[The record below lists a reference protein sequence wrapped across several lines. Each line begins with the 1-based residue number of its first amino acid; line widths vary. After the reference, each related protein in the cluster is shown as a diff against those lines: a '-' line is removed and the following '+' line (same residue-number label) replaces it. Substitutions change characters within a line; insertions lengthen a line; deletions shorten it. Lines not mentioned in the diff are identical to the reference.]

1 MYPNHDA
8 KEKEP
13 KEKALVIGSQD
24 ENIALMEMFQ
34 EDPKKEKIHDYHF
47 RLYMQQILRLSSQ
60 YSGHVRNTIYKS
72 IPASEIANDQH
83 DVINESF
90 EVDEA

>member
-24 ENIALMEMFQ
+24 ENIALMEMF
-34 EDPKKEKIHDYHF
+34 
-47 RLYMQQILRLSSQ
+47 
-60 YSGHVRNTIYKS
+60 
-72 IPASEIANDQH
+72 
-83 DVINESF
+83 
-90 EVDEA
+90 